1 MSRILSHIIQKRF
14 SKVNEDVATDALAY
28 ILESS
33 NAANNGMRKIL
44 CGLIPDLPALTFR
57 TQEAE
62 GNIRPD
68 MWGYDGP
75 ELRVFVENKFWAGLT
90 DNQPVNYLKE
100 LAKCSKPSA
109 LLVIAPHS
117 RRHTLWAELQR
128 RMNDAQITCEA
139 SSDSAAIEYSARTS
153 QGPMIALTSW
163 DNILSLLE
171 HETSDDLEARGDLV
185 QLRSLCDAADI
196 DAFSPLSREEITDQ
210 RTPALILQLSSI
222 CEDVSSLGVSEGI
235 IDHKGTRPQASS
247 ERIGRYTFMA
257 ADHESEKPPGAWLGI
272 HFRLWK
278 KHGITPLWALFDTT
292 EFGQAQLMRDYLE
305 PWATK
310 EGIFTTTDNDG
321 SFAIALDLPHAEE
334 KDAIVRAIVDRLAA
348 MRQQWLDHVC
358 NPLSP
363 PRVPPN
369 RVP

>member
-1 MSRILSHIIQKRF
+1 MSRVLSHIIQKRF

-33 NAANNGMRKIL
+33 SAANNGMRKL
-44 CGLIPDLPALTFR
+44 LRGLIHDLPALTFR

-62 GNIRPD
+62 GTIRPD

-75 ELRVFVENKFWAGLT
+75 ELRVFLENKFWAGLT

-100 LAKCSKPSA
+100 LAKCSKQSA
-109 LLVIAPHS
+109 LLVVAPHT

-128 RMNDAQITCEA
+128 RMNDAGITCEDNG
-139 SSDSAAIEYSARTS
+139 DSAGIEYSASTS
-153 QGPMIALTSW
+153 MGPMVALTSW

-171 HETSDDLEARGDLV
+171 HESADDIEARGDLV

-210 RTPALILQLSSI
+210 RIPALVLELSTI
-222 CEDVSSLGVSEGI
+222 WQDVTNLGASEGVLNVA
-235 IDHKGTRPQASS
+235 KLRPQASS

-257 ADHESEKPPGAWLGI
+257 ADLALEKLPGVWLGI
-272 HFRLWK
+272 HFKLWK
-278 KHGITPLWALFDTT
+278 KHGNTPLWALFDTT
-292 EFGQAQLMRDYLE
+292 EFGQAQIMREYLE

-310 EGIFTTTDNDG
+310 EGIFTTIDSDG

-334 KDAIVRAIVDRLAA
+334 KDAVVRAVVDRLED
-348 MRQQWLDHVC
+348 MRQQWLMHI
-358 NPLSP
+358 S
-363 PRVPPN
+363 
-369 RVP
+369 

>member
-1 MSRILSHIIQKRF
+1 MSRFLSHIIQKRF

-33 NAANNGMRKIL
+33 SAANNGMRKL
-44 CGLIPDLPALTFR
+44 LRGLIPDLPALTFR

-62 GNIRPD
+62 GTIRPD

-75 ELRVFVENKFWAGLT
+75 ELRVFLENKFWAGLT

-100 LAKCSKPSA
+100 LAKCSKQSA
-109 LLVIAPHS
+109 LLVVAPHT

-128 RMNDAQITCEA
+128 RMSDAGITCEDNG
-139 SSDSAAIEYSARTS
+139 DSAGIEYSARTS
-153 QGPMIALTSW
+153 MGPMVALTSW

-171 HETSDDLEARGDLV
+171 HESADDLEARGDLV

-210 RTPALILQLSSI
+210 RIPALVLELSSI
-222 CEDVSSLGVSEGI
+222 WQDVTNLGASEGVLNVA
-235 IDHKGTRPQASS
+235 KLRPQASS

-257 ADHESEKPPGAWLGI
+257 ADLALEKLPGVWLGI
-272 HFRLWK
+272 HFKLWK
-278 KHGITPLWALFDTT
+278 KHGNTPLWALFDTT
-292 EFGQAQLMRDYLE
+292 EFGQAQIMREYLE

-310 EGIFTTTDNDG
+310 EGIFTTIDSDG

-334 KDAIVRAIVDRLAA
+334 KDAVVRAVVDRLED
-348 MRQQWLDHVC
+348 MRQQWLGQI
-358 NPLSP
+358 SEG
-363 PRVPPN
+363 
-369 RVP
+369 

>member
-1 MSRILSHIIQKRF
+1 MSRVLSHIIQKRF

-28 ILESS
+28 ILDSS
-33 NAANNGMRKIL
+33 SAANNGMRKL
-44 CGLIPDLPALTFR
+44 LRGLIPDLPALSFR

-62 GNIRPD
+62 GSIRPD

-75 ELRVFVENKFWAGLT
+75 ELRVFLENKFWAGLT

-100 LAKCSKPSA
+100 LAKCSKQSA
-109 LLVIAPHS
+109 LLVVAPHT

-128 RMNDAQITCEA
+128 RMNDAGITCEDNG
-139 SSDSAAIEYSARTS
+139 DSAGIEYSASTS
-153 QGPMIALTSW
+153 MGPMVALTSW

-171 HETSDDLEARGDLV
+171 HESADDIEARGDLV

-210 RTPALILQLSSI
+210 RIPALVLELSSI
-222 CEDVSSLGVSEGI
+222 CEDVSNLGISEGV

-247 ERIGRYTFMA
+247 ERIGRYTYMTTEGEVDKRA
-257 ADHESEKPPGAWLGI
+257 GAWMGI

-278 KHGITPLWALFDTT
+278 KHGVTPLWAVFHNT
-292 EFGQAQLMRDYLE
+292 EWGQAQIMRDYLE

-310 EGIFTTTDNDG
+310 KGIFTTTESDG
-321 SFAIALDLPHAEE
+321 SFAVALDLPHAEE
-334 KDAIVRAIVDRLAA
+334 KDAVVRAIVDKLGS
-348 MRQQWLDHVC
+348 MRREWLRH
-358 NPLSP
+358 L
-363 PRVPPN
+363 PN
-369 RVP
+369 NTDISTAKS

>member
-1 MSRILSHIIQKRF
+1 MSRVLSHIIQKRF

-33 NAANNGMRKIL
+33 SAANNGMRKL
-44 CGLIPDLPALTFR
+44 LRGLIPDLPALTFR

-62 GNIRPD
+62 GTIRPD

-75 ELRVFVENKFWAGLT
+75 ELRVFLENKFWAGLT

-100 LAKCSKPSA
+100 LAKCSKQSA
-109 LLVIAPHS
+109 LLVVAPHV

-128 RMNDAQITCEA
+128 RMSDAGITCEDNG
-139 SSDSAAIEYSARTS
+139 DSAGIEYSARTS
-153 QGPMIALTSW
+153 MGPMVALTSW

-171 HETSDDLEARGDLV
+171 HESADDLEARGDLV

-196 DAFSPLSREEITDQ
+196 DAFAPLSREEITDQ

-222 CEDVSSLGVSEGI
+222 CEDVSNLGISESV

-247 ERIGRYTFMA
+247 ERIGRYTYMA
-257 ADHESEKPPGAWLGI
+257 TDGEVDKRAGAWIGI

-278 KHGITPLWALFDTT
+278 QHGVTPLWAVFHNT
-292 EFGQAQLMRDYLE
+292 EWGQAQIMRDYLE

-310 EGIFTTTDNDG
+310 EGIFTTIDSDG
-321 SFAIALDLPHAEE
+321 SFAIALDLPHAQE
-334 KDAIVRAIVDRLAA
+334 KDAVVRAVVDRLEA
-348 MRQQWLDHVC
+348 MRQQWLRQI
-358 NPLSP
+358 SEG
-363 PRVPPN
+363 
-369 RVP
+369 

>member
-1 MSRILSHIIQKRF
+1 MSRVLSHIIQKRF

-33 NAANNGMRKIL
+33 SAANNGMRKL
-44 CGLIPDLPALTFR
+44 LRGLIPDLPALTFR

-62 GNIRPD
+62 GTIRPD

-75 ELRVFVENKFWAGLT
+75 ELRVFLENKFWAGLT

-100 LAKCSKPSA
+100 LAKCSKQSA
-109 LLVIAPHS
+109 LLVVAPHT

-128 RMNDAQITCEA
+128 RMSDAGITCEDNG
-139 SSDSAAIEYSARTS
+139 DSAGIEYSARTS
-153 QGPMIALTSW
+153 MGPMVALTSW

-171 HETSDDLEARGDLV
+171 HESADDLEARGDLV

-210 RTPALILQLSSI
+210 RIPSLVLELSSI
-222 CEDVSSLGVSEGI
+222 CEEVSNLGVSEGV

-247 ERIGRYTFMA
+247 ERIGRYTYMA
-257 ADHESEKPPGAWLGI
+257 TDHEVEKLPGAWLGI

-278 KHGITPLWALFDTT
+278 KHGITPLWALFLDSDW
-292 EFGQAQLMRDYLE
+292 GQAQIMRDYLE

-310 EGIFTTTDNDG
+310 EGIFTTIDSDG

-334 KDAIVRAIVDRLAA
+334 KDAVVRAVVDRLED
-348 MRQQWLDHVC
+348 MRQQWLGQI
-358 NPLSP
+358 SEG
-363 PRVPPN
+363 
-369 RVP
+369 